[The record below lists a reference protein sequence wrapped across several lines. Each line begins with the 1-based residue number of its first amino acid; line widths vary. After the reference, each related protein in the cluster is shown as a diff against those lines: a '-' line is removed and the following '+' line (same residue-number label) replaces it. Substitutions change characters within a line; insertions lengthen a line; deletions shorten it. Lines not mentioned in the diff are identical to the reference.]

1 LSGTADSPLFSSLIA
16 KHAPQSLRGTSLTL
30 VNCIG
35 FAITIIS
42 IQVINLLAKEMN
54 SHYLYMVLAV
64 GPVLGLWAL
73 ISKKSH

>member
-1 LSGTADSPLFSSLIA
+1 MI
-16 KHAPQSLRGTSLTL
+16 
-30 VNCIG
+30 NCIG

-64 GPVLGLWAL
+64 EPILGILAL
-73 ISKKSH
+73 LKSD